1 MTKLFGTDGMRAV
14 AGEFPLDYGSVYTL
28 GRALIRLLKAQGYIP
43 QVLIGR
49 DTRESGVWLEKALF
63 HGIRDEGG
71 EPISAGVI
79 PTSAVSYLTR
89 DYSISAGV
97 VISASHNP
105 FQDNGIKIFTSQGM
119 KISEQWETILEDAIR
134 DARVDV
140 EPAEIPIDPAPSFRS
155 IYVDFL
161 KSRFTPGHTQQH
173 LNVVIDCSNGAS
185 SAFASE
191 ILIDL
196 GFETQAIG
204 CSPNGR
210 NINLGCGSLYPEILA
225 RMVKESGADMG
236 IAYDGDADRALW
248 VDERGR
254 ILNGDHTLYV
264 LSEHMQDKG
273 RLSRDT
279 VVATIMSNMG
289 LEVALKARGLNL
301 YRSSV
306 GDKYVL
312 EDMLKLGSNLGG
324 EQSGH
329 TILLDD
335 CPTGDGML
343 TSIKMLEA
351 MVASGTTLSELVS
364 GYKEFPQ
371 VLQNVSVSRKEELSL
386 FPEITSAMDR
396 VLDELG
402 DSGRLNV
409 RYSGTEPVARI
420 MVEGPDQ
427 DEIEKHAQSIAAAIA
442 QHLGE

>member
-1 MTKLFGTDGMRAV
+1 M
-14 AGEFPLDYGSVYTL
+14 
-28 GRALIRLLKAQGYIP
+28 
-43 QVLIGR
+43 
-49 DTRESGVWLEKALF
+49 
-63 HGIRDEGG
+63 
-71 EPISAGVI
+71 
-79 PTSAVSYLTR
+79 
-89 DYSISAGV
+89 
-97 VISASHNP
+97 
-105 FQDNGIKIFTSQGM
+105 
-119 KISEQWETILEDAIR
+119 
-134 DARVDV
+134 
-140 EPAEIPIDPAPSFRS
+140 
-155 IYVDFL
+155 
-161 KSRFTPGHTQQH
+161 
-173 LNVVIDCSNGAS
+173 VIDCSNGAS

-210 NINLGCGSLYPEILA
+210 NINLGCGSLHPEILA
-225 RMVKESGADMG
+225 RRVKESGADMG

-248 VDERGR
+248 VDETGR

-264 LSEHMQDKG
+264 LSKHMQDKG

-289 LEVALKARGLNL
+289 LEKALKARGLDL
-301 YRSSV
+301 YRSRV

-351 MVASGTTLSELVS
+351 MVASGATLSELVS
-364 GYKEFPQ
+364 GYREFPQ
-371 VLQNVSVSRKEELSL
+371 VLQNVRVSRKEELSL
-386 FPEITSAMDR
+386 FPEITNAMDR